1 MAEDRD
7 KILNELI
14 KYYDGDAKAAEEED
28 MGSTRIIGKK
38 TEPVKEAPVDT
49 GDTVTV
55 NLRKQPAMDNTNG
68 AAMSHTRRIEPQEMQ
83 KITRNESEREVSSP
97 VEEEILG
104 NLGIDGKP
112 ITSAQTHLPEP
123 HAEEPRQIPKQK
135 PEPREYIRQTEPK
148 SNDQEYNYSLWYM
161 LKPLWIT
168 LIICVVLFGGFRF
181 YMTDTGIIGA
191 YKRNFEYN
199 MTVLLDLFGID
210 LDNIGTDAPVIG
222 EQNGSFVTLADDEAL
237 IQSFGTNIDGS
248 SAETAVVDRG
258 LPENQL
264 TASNTVHESA
274 SSKYSEVKGG
284 TVILPFEEADS
295 SDFSLSKDGVVC
307 AKSNYICCINE
318 NGKTVWESDMP
329 VTNPVVSSSG
339 NYTAAASS
347 GSTQLC
353 VFENGK
359 LKYNLDTEDNIVSC
373 DISERGDV
381 VLITTKT
388 AYKGAVVVYNKNGEK
403 IFSWSSGT
411 NYITAA
417 SMLKTRLVAVSLV
430 NAASSVTS
438 YVMLF
443 DVKSPEPISGYE
455 LENTLIFDVGNN
467 GRLVFPTGD
476 NCIASLTG
484 YNGINYDMRFD
495 DVRLTHSSI
504 DSNGNRLITY
514 TQNNTPVINLYN
526 KKGVLEYD
534 AIINSKP
541 SCIDVYGST
550 ILYNNGREI
559 ICGKYSD
566 ETPSR
571 YTASMSIQKLML
583 LNSKAYVI
591 IYNNS
596 LEFVKL

>member
-1 MAEDRD
+1 MAEDHD

-14 KYYDGDAKAAEEED
+14 KYYDGDTKSAGEED

-38 TEPVKEAPVDT
+38 PEPVKETPVAT

-55 NLRKQPAMDNTNG
+55 KLRNQPSQEDTHG
-68 AAMSHTRRIEPQEMQ
+68 AEMSRTRRIQPQEIQ
-83 KITRNESEREVSSP
+83 KITHKEPEREAFAPV
-97 VEEEILG
+97 VEEVLG
-104 NLGIDGKP
+104 NLGLDGKP
-112 ITSAQTHLPEP
+112 ITAAQQPPQPSEP
-123 HAEEPRQIPKQK
+123 YQDEPPQQPKQ
-135 PEPREYIRQTEPK
+135 ELQPREYIRK
-148 SNDQEYNYSLWYM
+148 SESEQPQSNEQEYDYSLWYM

-168 LIICVVLFGGFRF
+168 LIICAVLFCSFRF

-210 LDNIGTDAPVIG
+210 LDNIGTEAPVIG
-222 EQNGSFVTLADDEAL
+222 EQTGSFVTLADDEAL
-237 IQSFGTNIDGS
+237 IQSFGTTVDGS
-248 SAETAVVDRG
+248 FAETASVDDG
-258 LPENQL
+258 LPENTL
-264 TASNTVHESA
+264 VASNTVHESA
-274 SSKYSEVKGG
+274 SSEYREINGG

-318 NGKTVWESDMP
+318 DGQTIWEADMP
-329 VTNPVVSSSG
+329 VTNPVVSSAG
-339 NYTAAASS
+339 KYTAAASS

-353 VFENGK
+353 VFEDGK
-359 LKYNLDTEDNIVSC
+359 LCYSLDTEDDIISC

-381 VLITTKT
+381 VLITSKT

-403 IFSWSSGT
+403 IFSWASGT

-417 SMLKTRLVAVSLV
+417 SMLKTRLIAVSLV
-430 NAASSVTS
+430 SAASNVTS

-455 LENTLIFDVGNN
+455 LENTLIFDVRNN
-467 GRLVFPTGD
+467 GKLIFPTGD

-495 DVRLTHSSI
+495 DVRLTRSAL
-504 DSNGNRLITY
+504 DSDGNRLITY

-526 KKGVLEYD
+526 KKGELEYD
-534 AIINSKP
+534 AVINSKP
-541 SCIDVYGST
+541 DCIDVYGS
-550 ILYNNGREI
+550 
-559 ICGKYSD
+559 
-566 ETPSR
+566 
-571 YTASMSIQKLML
+571 
-583 LNSKAYVI
+583 
-591 IYNNS
+591 
-596 LEFVKL
+596 